1 LHVFELTLDIP
12 VAAKH
17 KNLLEHLR
25 HEVES
30 RLPADTVPVRLA
42 VTSTDNCYYH
52 CEIGVIA
59 DADHV
64 HFAGLGSIFEISRR
78 QTENTE
84 KFNAVMLIPT
94 GVNCEIGGHAGDA
107 GPAVRLLASVCD
119 RLITHPNAVN
129 ASDINEIP
137 DNGLYVEGSVIC
149 RLIQGT
155 AALQPVRSNRVLM
168 VADNHPMIERREDLI
183 NAVNAARASYGLS
196 CPKIVV
202 PDEPVV
208 LQAHITATGRAAGHV
223 EGLEQVL
230 EIMDRERGTF
240 DAVALAGA
248 VEVPPGLESRYFG
261 GESTLANPWG
271 GVEAIYTH
279 ALSMLTNVPSAHAPI
294 DTAGYGA
301 FEHSLRNEG
310 IDLAVDPRMAA
321 EVISKTYL
329 QCILKGLHRSPKIIP
344 VRQGTFLPGLIG
356 VSDISCLIIPAGVL
370 GLPVLA
376 ALEQGINVIAVREN
390 RNLMGNDLSCLPWAD
405 GQYVEVDNYLEAVG
419 VMSAIKTGISL
430 DTVRRPINRTIVDT
444 RDLST
449 PTKIPVAVTG

>member
-1 LHVFELTLDIP
+1 LHVFELVLDIP
-12 VAAKH
+12 VTAKH
-17 KNLLEHLR
+17 KNLLEYLQ
-25 HEVES
+25 HEIES

-42 VTSTDNCYYH
+42 ITSTDNSYYH

-59 DADHV
+59 DAGHV
-64 HFAGLGSIFEISRR
+64 HFAAPGSIFEISRR
-78 QTENTE
+78 QTQNTE

-149 RLIQGT
+149 RLMQGT
-155 AALQPVRSNRVLM
+155 AALQPVRSNRILV
-168 VADNHPMIERREDLI
+168 VADNHPLMERKDDLI
-183 NAVNAARASYGLS
+183 NAVNAARASYGLN

-202 PDEPVV
+202 LDAPAV
-208 LQAHITATGRAAGHV
+208 LKAHITATGRAAGHV
-223 EGLEQVL
+223 EGLEKVL
-230 EIMDRERGTF
+230 EIMDRERGSF

-248 VEVPPGLESRYFG
+248 IDVPAALQFAYFAG
-261 GESTLANPWG
+261 DSNLANPWG

-279 ALSMLTNVPSAHAPI
+279 ALSMITNVPSAHAPI
-294 DTAGYGA
+294 ETTGYGV
-301 FEHSLRNEG
+301 FEHFLREAG
-310 IDLAVDPRMAA
+310 VDAVDPRMAA
-321 EVISKTYL
+321 EIISKTFL
-329 QCILKGLHRSPKIIP
+329 QCVLKGLHRSPKIIP
-344 VRQGTFLPGLIG
+344 IRQGMFLPGLIG
-356 VSDISCLIIPAGVL
+356 VSDISCLIIPAGIL

-390 RNLMGNDLSCLPWAD
+390 RNLMRNDLSCLPWAD
-405 GQYVEVDNYLEAVG
+405 GQYVEVDNYLEAAG

-430 DTVRRPINRTIVDT
+430 DTVRRPINSTIVEAENW
-444 RDLST
+444 ST
-449 PTKIPVAVTG
+449 PSKVPVAVT